1 MVTQSPKPIGVLA
14 LQGGFLEHIH
24 ILRTLGVTTREV
36 RLPDDLHE
44 LHGLIIP
51 GGESTTIVRLA
62 DFYGFRQAIIEAVSR
77 NMAVW
82 GTCAGMIVLA
92 RELTDPLPQPFG
104 LLEIKVSRNWYGRQ
118 VDSFEIDLDIQG
130 LEGGPFPG
138 IFIRA
143 PAIISVGPEVEQF
156 ASLEDGS
163 PVAVRSGNLMATAFH
178 PELTE
183 DNRLHKMFLRLANR
197 GQNQKLSG

>member
-1 MVTQSPKPIGVLA
+1 VVTPSPKPIGVLA

-24 ILRTLGVTTREV
+24 ILRTLGVTAREV
-36 RLPDDLHE
+36 RLPDDLHG

-62 DFYGFRQAIIEAVSR
+62 DLYGFRQAIIEAVNR

-104 LLEIKVSRNWYGRQ
+104 LLDIKVSRNWYGRQ
-118 VDSFEIDLDIQG
+118 VDSFEIDLNIQD

-138 IFIRA
+138 VFIRA
-143 PAIISVGPEVEQF
+143 PAIISLGPEVEQF

-163 PVAVRSGNLMATAFH
+163 PVAVRSDNLLATAFH

-183 DNRLHKMFLRLANR
+183 DNRLHRLFLRLANR
-197 GQNQKLSG
+197 G

>member
-1 MVTQSPKPIGVLA
+1 VVTPSLKPIGVLA

-24 ILRTLGVTTREV
+24 ILRTLGVTAREV
-36 RLPDDLHE
+36 RLPDELHD

-62 DFYGFRQAIIEAVSR
+62 DLYGFRQAIIEAVNR

-92 RELTDPLPQPFG
+92 RKLTDSLPQPFG
-104 LLEIKVSRNWYGRQ
+104 LLNIKVSRNWYGRQ

-130 LEGGPFPG
+130 LKGGPFPG

-143 PAIISVGPEVEQF
+143 PAILSVGPEVVPF

-197 GQNQKLSG
+197 GQN

>member
-1 MVTQSPKPIGVLA
+1 MA
-14 LQGGFLEHIH
+14 
-24 ILRTLGVTTREV
+24 REV
-36 RLPDDLHE
+36 RLPDDLHD
-44 LHGLIIP
+44 LRGLIIP
-51 GGESTTIVRLA
+51 GGESTTIIRLA
-62 DFYGFRQAIIEAVSR
+62 DLYGFRQAIIDAVNR

-92 RELTDPLPQPFG
+92 RELTDPFPQPFG
-104 LLEIKVSRNWYGRQ
+104 LLDIKVSRNWYGRQ

-143 PAIISVGPEVEQF
+143 PAIISVGPEVVQF

-163 PVAVRSGNLMATAFH
+163 PVAVRSGHLMATAFH

-183 DNRLHKMFLRLANR
+183 DNRLHKMFLRLT
-197 GQNQKLSG
+197 NQGKKLESFRL

>member
-1 MVTQSPKPIGVLA
+1 VVTPLPKPIGVLA

-24 ILRTLGVTTREV
+24 VLRTLGVTAREV

-51 GGESTTIVRLA
+51 GGESTTIIRLA
-62 DFYGFRQAIIEAVSR
+62 DLYGFRQAIIEAVNR

-104 LLEIKVSRNWYGRQ
+104 LLNIKVSRNWYGRQ

-130 LEGGPFPG
+130 LEGVPFPG

-143 PAIISVGPEVEQF
+143 PAILSVGPEVVQF

-197 GQNQKLSG
+197 G

>member
-1 MVTQSPKPIGVLA
+1 VLA

-24 ILRTLGVTTREV
+24 ILRTLGVTAREV
-36 RLPDDLHE
+36 RLPDELHD

-62 DFYGFRQAIIEAVSR
+62 DLYGFRQAIIEAVNR

-92 RELTDPLPQPFG
+92 RKLTDSLPQPFG
-104 LLEIKVSRNWYGRQ
+104 LLNIKVSRNWYGRQ

-130 LEGGPFPG
+130 LKGGPFPG

-143 PAIISVGPEVEQF
+143 PAILSVGPEVVPF

-197 GQNQKLSG
+197 GQN